1 MYLNRFLSEEDT
13 QTSNKH
19 MKICS
24 TSLITREM
32 QIKTTLRY
40 HFSPTRMDI
49 MKKTENKKV
58 GEDVEK
64 LEPLCTIGVWSY
76 TSTMEYDVANSP
88 KLIIELLYNLEIP
101 LLDIYIYT
109 KKIESRSIF
118 VGYICTPM
126 LIATLF
132 FIIA

>member
-1 MYLNRFLSEEDT
+1 MYLNRLLSEEDT
-13 QTSNKH
+13 QTSNKD

-64 LEPLCTIGVWSY
+64 LEPLCTIGVWSC
-76 TSTMEYDVANSP
+76 TSTMKYNVANSP
-88 KLIIELLYNLEIP
+88 KLIIELLYDLEIP
-101 LLDIYIYT
+101 LLDIYT

-132 FIIA
+132 IIIA